1 MELTIRIGNIS
12 GMAKKQPLKSGE
24 KILLGIFGAFFC
36 LAAIGYVVLESVRLT
51 SEKPM
56 FTQTTFFNFSKEG
69 KIGHGYYMKAN
80 CNACHRAVRS
90 GTSMG
95 LSLDGIGSK
104 RSVDWLE
111 QFLLEPERVYEGPTI
126 DHGVGKEAGNIIAR
140 LSEDQIRPIAVFLSE
155 LKAVAGSS
163 VSKVPPPERSEF
175 IDGMVGAWAPEGWKE
190 KYEDVRDRIKREEAE
205 SADGDVTNEEVID
218 AR

>member
-1 MELTIRIGNIS
+1 
-12 GMAKKQPLKSGE
+12 MAKKQHLKSGE

-51 SEKPM
+51 SDKPM
-56 FTQTTFFNFSKEG
+56 FTQTTFFNFSEEG
-69 KIGHGYYMKAN
+69 KLGHGYYMKAN

-95 LSLDGIGSK
+95 LSLDGVGSK

-111 QFLLEPERVYEGPTI
+111 AFLLDPEAVYEGATI
-126 DHGVGKEAGNIIAR
+126 DHGMDKEAGRIIAR
-140 LSEDQIRPIAVFLSE
+140 LSEDKIRPIAVFLSE

-163 VSKVPPPERSEF
+163 VSKTPPPERSEF
-175 IDGMVGAWAPEGWKE
+175 IDDMVGSWAPEGWKE
-190 KYEDVRDRIKREEAE
+190 KYEDVRDRVEREEVE
-205 SADGDVTNEEVID
+205 SEAVEEVTTD

>member
-1 MELTIRIGNIS
+1 
-12 GMAKKQPLKSGE
+12 MAKKQPLKSGE

-51 SEKPM
+51 SDKPM
-56 FTQTTFFNFSKEG
+56 FTQTTFFNFSEEG
-69 KIGHGYYMKAN
+69 KLGHGYYMKAN

-111 QFLLEPERVYEGPTI
+111 AFLLDPEKVYDGATI
-126 DHGVGKEAGNIIAR
+126 DHGMDKEAGRIIAR
-140 LSEDQIRPIAVFLSE
+140 LSEDKIRPIAVFLSE

-163 VSKVPPPERSEF
+163 VSKTPPPERSEF
-175 IDGMVGAWAPEGWKE
+175 IDGMVGSWAPEGWKE
-190 KYEDVRDRIKREEAE
+190 KYEDVRDRVKREEVEGEAE
-205 SADGDVTNEEVID
+205 AAGEVTTD
-218 AR
+218 AN

>member
-1 MELTIRIGNIS
+1 
-12 GMAKKQPLKSGE
+12 MAKKQPLKSGE

-51 SEKPM
+51 SDKPM

-69 KIGHGYYMKAN
+69 KEGHGYYMKAN
-80 CNACHRAVRS
+80 CNACHRALRS

-104 RSVDWLE
+104 RTADWIE
-111 QFLLEPERVYEGPTI
+111 AFLLNPDQVYEGATI
-126 DHGVGKEAGNIIAR
+126 DHGPGKEAGRIIAR
-140 LSEDQIRPIAVFLSE
+140 LSEDKIRPIAVFLSE
-155 LKAVAGSS
+155 LTAIAGSS
-163 VSKVPPPERSEF
+163 VSKIPPPERSEF
-175 IDGMVGAWAPEGWKE
+175 IDGMVGSWAPEGWKD

-205 SADGDVTNEEVID
+205 AEAASAAEEGVID